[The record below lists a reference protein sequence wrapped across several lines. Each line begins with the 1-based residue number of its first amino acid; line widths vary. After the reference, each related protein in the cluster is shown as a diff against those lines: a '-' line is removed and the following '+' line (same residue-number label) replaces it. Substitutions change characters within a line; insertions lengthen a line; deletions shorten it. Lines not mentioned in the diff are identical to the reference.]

1 MKMNSTLKK
10 ILQEDNIKIKKI
22 MCIYNI
28 KNLKLG
34 FKEIKFYITIINNII
49 TTINKI
55 RKEIMKMH
63 FWRILII
70 IETLLI
76 IRAA

>member
-10 ILQEDNIKIKKI
+10 IPQEDNVKIKKI
-22 MCIYNI
+22 MCIYSI
-28 KNLKLG
+28 KNLKQE
-34 FKEIKFYITIINNII
+34 FKETKFYIITINKI
-49 TTINKI
+49 TTIHKI

-70 IETLLI
+70 IEALLNI
-76 IRAA
+76 KAV